1 MSCSTEETDNYYI
14 NGKEEYPSFFSFF
27 YLFLYTRFR
36 KSADHLNEQKLN
48 YSCNYLGWSG
58 KLERQLSER
67 TPYIVAGDERGVGL
81 VRARIAHVHGR
92 HESEP
97 GTRRRERSRNA
108 GRRLGVCA
116 VNGARRGGNGGSLVL
131 VRFAFRLNSVPR

>member
-1 MSCSTEETDNYYI
+1 MQLFRMVWKV
-14 NGKEEYPSFFSFF
+14 GKAVIGEDA
-27 YLFLYTRFR
+27 LHT
-36 KSADHLNEQKLN
+36 
-48 YSCNYLGWSG
+48 
-58 KLERQLSER
+58 
-67 TPYIVAGDERGVGL
+67 VAGDERGVGL

-116 VNGARRGGNGGSLVL
+116 VNGARRGGNGEVSSSLDSHL
-131 VRFAFRLNSVPR
+131 D

>member
-1 MSCSTEETDNYYI
+1 MVWKV
-14 NGKEEYPSFFSFF
+14 GKAVIGEDA
-27 YLFLYTRFR
+27 LHT
-36 KSADHLNEQKLN
+36 
-48 YSCNYLGWSG
+48 
-58 KLERQLSER
+58 
-67 TPYIVAGDERGVGL
+67 VAGDERGVGL

-116 VNGARRGGNGGSLVL
+116 VNGARRGRERGSLVL

>member
-1 MSCSTEETDNYYI
+1 MSCSTEEADNYYI

-27 YLFLYTRFR
+27 LFISVHSIPEIGRPLKRTKVELFVQLFR
-36 KSADHLNEQKLN
+36 MVWKV
-48 YSCNYLGWSG
+48 G
-58 KLERQLSER
+58 KAVIGEDALH
-67 TPYIVAGDERGVGL
+67 TVAGDERGVGL

-116 VNGARRGGNGGSLVL
+116 VNGARRGGNGGVSSSLDSHL
-131 VRFAFRLNSVPR
+131 D